1 MNDQIKKQD
10 WWRHTAIFKNTG
22 RTFVSKGW
30 GYEDWLVNKEEYC
43 GKLLFIKKD
52 KKFSWHYHKLK
63 DETFYIHSGK
73 VQITYGFE
81 DDIRS
86 SRIERLTLE
95 AGDTFYVP
103 VGMRHQVKGLLDT
116 QMFEFSTTHF
126 DEDSYRI
133 LKGD

>member
-1 MNDQIKKQD
+1 MLM
-10 WWRHTAIFKNTG
+10 FKNSN
-22 RTFVSKGW
+22 RHFVPKGW

-63 DETFYIHSGK
+63 DETFYIQSGK
-73 VQITYGFE
+73 VQIAYGFE
-81 DDIRS
+81 DNIRS
-86 SRIERLTLE
+86 PRIQRTILE
-95 AGDTFYVP
+95 SGDTFYVP

-133 LKGD
+133 IKGD